1 MRPFKT
7 SLHTAVA
14 AIGFML
20 ISAQPVSAQ
29 ELGLWGGWG
38 EYGQGWQGGD
48 RPQIGSQSDPYDDGH
63 PAFPAL
69 MDGGPRPI
77 IEPVAPEIV
86 AFSNDE
92 EPGTI
97 LIDTEGRRLYFS
109 LSSSKAYEYPIS
121 VGREGFTWT
130 GREVI
135 SRVAEWPDW
144 YPPQEMRVRDPRLP
158 EKMMGGLR
166 NPLGAEALFLGNSL
180 YRIHGTNDAKTI
192 GLAASSGCFRM
203 LNEHVVHL
211 ATLAKVGTVV
221 KVLPRL
227 PVPGEATNLP
237 WQIKPAGVGASPQQ
251 ASPQPVW
258 KTTWTKSP

>member
-1 MRPFKT
+1 M
-7 SLHTAVA
+7 A
-14 AIGFML
+14 AIGL
-20 ISAQPVSAQ
+20 SGLAPHQAVAQDI
-29 ELGLWGGWG
+29 GLWGGWN
-38 EYGQGWQGGD
+38 EYGQSWQGN
-48 RPQIGSQSDPYDDGH
+48 RPQTSYRADPYASTDPYYDGQ

-69 MDGGPRPI
+69 MDGGPRPV
-77 IEPVAPEIV
+77 IEPAAPEIV
-86 AFSNDE
+86 DFNNSE
-92 EPGTI
+92 TPGTI
-97 LIDTEGRRLYFS
+97 LINTEGRKLYFTLNTS
-109 LSSSKAYEYPIS
+109 EAYEYPIS

-130 GREVI
+130 GSETI
-135 SRVAEWPDW
+135 SRIAEWPDW

-192 GLAASSGCFRM
+192 GFAASSGCFRM

-211 ATLAKVGTVV
+211 ASLVKVGTIV

-237 WQIKPAGVGASPQQ
+237 WQTKPAGVG